1 MTRRREKA
9 TQVIGTRRAAREL
22 AFRILFES
30 HRGRV
35 DLASLWEITTNK
47 MANGDDTLPQLSPEA
62 MSFAHELVAGLG
74 KHSSVIDER
83 LSQTVRGWSFEQMA
97 QTDLTML
104 RIATYEM
111 TFTHEPHPPIIESAV
126 RIGRKFGGDE
136 SGRFI
141 NGVLANISRD
151 LQKELQKEL
160 QEDSSK
166 KIIDKTP

>member
-30 HRGRV
+30 HRGNV
-35 DLASLWEITTNK
+35 ELANLWELTTNK
-47 MANGDDTLPQLSPEA
+47 MSQGDDTLPQLSPEA
-62 MSFAHELVAGLG
+62 MTFARELVIGLDE
-74 KHSSVIDER
+74 HAAVIDNR
-83 LSQTVRGWSFEQMA
+83 LGQTVRGWSFEQMA

-104 RIATYEM
+104 RLATYEM
-111 TFTHEPHPPIIESAV
+111 LFTAEPHPPIIESAV

-151 LQKELQKEL
+151 LQKESPKEEDLQ
-160 QEDSSK
+160 D
-166 KIIDKTP
+166 ID